1 MAKKHRMPGAERV
14 DIYRGVAG
22 DLLLNSKSEKPLGIS
37 DLGTLAFSTLTKFA
51 LYREHCATVDASN
64 DPAAPRTTH
73 RARRTACYVPHST

>member
-37 DLGTLAFSTLTKFA
+37 DLGTLVFSPLAKLA
-51 LYREHCATVDASN
+51 LYRDHCAAAAVSN
-64 DPAAPRTTH
+64 GPLSYNC
-73 RARRTACYVPHST
+73 TAERPES

>member
-37 DLGTLAFSTLTKFA
+37 DLGTLVFSPLAKLA
-51 LYREHCATVDASN
+51 LYRDHGVSALVGPPSSARNREVAS
-64 DPAAPRTTH
+64 RYEV
-73 RARRTACYVPHST
+73 R